1 MITVLYNIVLIAI
14 FMFLLCLFIYNVIAI
29 KRYLLNKDNEEYYLD
44 ENDIIDSSS
53 TGDKNKEY
61 KEL

>member
-1 MITVLYNIVLIAI
+1 
-14 FMFLLCLFIYNVIAI
+14 MFLLCLLIHNAIAI

-44 ENDIIDSSS
+44 ENDTTDSSS